1 MEPTLLSFVS
11 KVSDSHGWDVMD
23 VYGLKSRAKSDTVSV
38 KYLMI
43 LIRLADLFDVSNER
57 VNYHLLRQNLN
68 FLPKV
73 SQFHWISHLVTDK
86 LEFDADYTVFPER
99 DLCSKPI
106 LETLIVDLF
115 LNVKYLATSGQCKK
129 CKYCQCTLNDNS
141 ICIDIKSEPG
151 YTCQSTECT
160 LLCNWMMKKHEWL
173 IPELKAL
180 NDYLFSVNNSL
191 IQTRIK
197 VRINYA
203 DEMKLDADLFD
214 SVVEYLQEES

>member
-1 MEPTLLSFVS
+1 M
-11 KVSDSHGWDVMD
+11 
-23 VYGLKSRAKSDTVSV
+23 
-38 KYLMI
+38 
-43 LIRLADLFDVSNER
+43 
-57 VNYHLLRQNLN
+57 
-68 FLPKV
+68 
-73 SQFHWISHLVTDK
+73 
-86 LEFDADYTVFPER
+86 
-99 DLCSKPI
+99 
-106 LETLIVDLF
+106 
-115 LNVKYLATSGQCKK
+115 
-129 CKYCQCTLNDNS
+129 NDNS
-141 ICIDIKSEPG
+141 ICIDIKSESG

-203 DEMKLDADLFD
+203 DDMKLDADLFD